1 LRISIENPKG
11 SVRKGKDKN
20 GKAWAN
26 KLAGDYGFFAGTK
39 AIDDDAI
46 DVFIGDNLDSELVT
60 VIDQYFDGK
69 FDESKF
75 VICSATQAKAEK
87 IYLDS
92 YQKGWKLGDVSTTTV
107 QQLKEWLK
115 DGDHKK
121 PFKGQLVKVASVASL
136 FRAAIAA
143 RSGTLRRVAC

>member
-1 LRISIENPKG
+1 MTIHGLKISIENPKD
-11 SVRKGKDKN
+11 SIRRGKDKN
-20 GKAWAN
+20 GKPWAN
-26 KLAGDYGFFAGTK
+26 KLAGDYGFFTGTE
-39 AIDDDAI
+39 AIDGDDI
-46 DVFIGDNLDSELVT
+46 DVFIGEDLGSEFVT
-60 VIDQYFDGK
+60 VIDHHFDGK

-75 VICSATQAKAEK
+75 VICCDAQAKAEK

-121 PFKGQLVKVASVASL
+121 PFKGQLLK
-136 FRAAIAA
+136 AATW
-143 RSGTLRRVAC
+143 RSCAEAFV